1 MNVAGSNGPVDD
13 ISKLQVDSCP
23 FGVCVCVSTRVYH
36 LSHDICSCECAT
48 HLCVLF
54 VCTCLFCI
62 YVHTCTCA
70 CVIAGTM
77 NASPRRLP
85 ALHKQQQENGAKS
98 GGRGRRV
105 SLVCRR
111 VCLCLFVCL
120 GEGHRE
126 RLGSVVRQW
135 EDRVEVSV
143 HTYGCVTPIPW
154 WEGKVW
160 HVCYGVH
167 SSNSGPAPC
176 EVTNLPWET
185 GLSSSPSLSSPLS
198 LSSLSLSRSLSL
210 SLSLARSLALSLPTH
225 LSPAS
230 PLTLSPSFS
239 RPISCLHIF
248 VLV

>member
-1 MNVAGSNGPVDD
+1 MRV
-13 ISKLQVDSCP
+13 
-23 FGVCVCVSTRVYH
+23 VCVYVS
-36 LSHDICSCECAT
+36 
-48 HLCVLF
+48 VLHN
-54 VCTCLFCI
+54 
-62 YVHTCTCA
+62 VHTCTCA

-85 ALHKQQQENGAKS
+85 ALQKQQQENGAKS
-98 GGRGRRV
+98 GGRRV

-143 HTYGCVTPIPW
+143 HTYGCVPPIPW
-154 WEGKVW
+154 WEGEVW

-176 EVTNLPWET
+176 EVTNLPWRT
-185 GLSSSPSLSSPLS
+185 GLSSSSSLS
-198 LSSLSLSRSLSL
+198 SSLSLRPFLTLCRSL
-210 SLSLARSLALSLPTH
+210 SLALSLSRAIS
-225 LSPAS
+225 LS
-230 PLTLSPSFS
+230 LSFS
-239 RPISCLHIF
+239 
-248 VLV
+248 